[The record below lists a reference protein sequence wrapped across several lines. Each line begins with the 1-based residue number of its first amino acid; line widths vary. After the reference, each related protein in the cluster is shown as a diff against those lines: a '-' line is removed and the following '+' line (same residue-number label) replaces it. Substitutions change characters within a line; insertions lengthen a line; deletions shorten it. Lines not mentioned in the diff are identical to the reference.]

1 MTKKLFLLI
10 TVVCLSIVL
19 LSCSLN
25 SIKVASAS
33 SPYILSDGFES
44 GNLNAWTDYAGTL
57 SINTQTVNSG
67 NYSVESIV
75 VGNNNN
81 LYNQSLSSSPNPI
94 DFREYV
100 YINSPTVPSTSGDYY
115 AVGGFAAIGRADFGD
130 GEICVFN
137 VNNVLYWGVYYR
149 DVNVTT
155 GTIPGFGFSIS
166 TNNSTSDATPVQSG
180 AWTCVELKHTTGTS
194 TSYGQEQLYV
204 NGVSVLDVSVD
215 NYDRTPAYAVIGGSD
230 LVANNTN
237 SWHFYLDDVVVS
249 GSYIGPLQYQ
259 LTEITNAG
267 TVAPGNNTYN
277 EGLVTLSATA
287 PAVTNPNVEKYIFQ
301 GWVGTGSGSYTGL
314 NNLQTITLMGN
325 VTETAT
331 WEHQYYLNVTSPY
344 GTAIGSGF
352 YDADSIQFAAVTPT
366 LVGNAQN
373 SSVPVGTQY
382 VFSSWGGTV
391 SGTSST
397 SNPIDMTGPE
407 TAIANWQTQYLLT
420 VASAYGTTGGSGF
433 YNSGANVSATVSP
446 LTVGNAQNSS
456 VPIGARYVFTS
467 WSGNASGTTSPSNN
481 ITMTG
486 PMNATA
492 NWQLQYNL
500 TVAQSGVGSDYSS
513 AFITVNG
520 TAYNAAG
527 FSTWTN
533 SGAFYTFS
541 YVPLLTQT
549 PNAEQYVL
557 TGISGN
563 STASSINVTA
573 ATTIIGAYQAQ
584 YYFTA
589 TSTYGSPSP
598 ASGWFNNGT
607 SITDFVATPISVSSG
622 TQYACS
628 GWSGNGSVPASG
640 STSAVTFT
648 INAPSSIAWNW
659 VTQYEVSFA
668 TNPSGIGT
676 TSPSGNVWE
685 NAGPNS
691 IFFSTTTVGYTF
703 SSWSSSTNSI
713 TFDNAGDAS
722 ATATINGPGTIT
734 ANLVSA
740 PTPTPIVTP
749 TPTKSPTPSPTP
761 TSSASPKPT
770 SSPSSTPAQ
779 SSTPINNNVTYGI
792 IAVVIVVIVVGAI
805 AAFFFMRAKKSN
817 VKKP

>member
-57 SINTQTVNSG
+57 SINSQTVNSG

-81 LYNQSLSSSPNPI
+81 LYNQSLPGVLPNPI

-115 AVGGFAAIGRADFGD
+115 EVGGFAAIGRADFGD

-155 GTIPGFGFSIS
+155 GTIPGFGFSVS
-166 TNNSTSDATPVQSG
+166 TDNSTRDATPVQSG
-180 AWTCVELKHTTGTS
+180 AWICVELKHTTGTS

-230 LVANNTN
+230 LVAINTN
-237 SWHFYLDDVVVS
+237 SWNFYLDDVVVS

-277 EGLVTLSATA
+277 EGLVTLSAAA

-420 VASAYGTTGGSGF
+420 VVSAYGTTGGSGF

-456 VPIGARYVFTS
+456 VPIGTRYVFTS

-500 TVAQSGVGSDYSS
+500 TVTQSGVGSDYSS
-513 AFITVNG
+513 AFVTVNG
-520 TAYNAAG
+520 TAYNATG

-541 YVPLLTQT
+541 YVPVLTQT

-628 GWSGNGSVPASG
+628 GWSGSGSVSASG
-640 STSAVTFT
+640 SASAVAFI

-685 NAGPNS
+685 NAGSTS

-734 ANLVSA
+734 ANLEVAPS
-740 PTPTPIVTP
+740 PTPTPIV
-749 TPTKSPTPSPTP
+749 SPSP
-761 TSSASPKPT
+761 SPIPK
-770 SSPSSTPAQ
+770 SSPSPSPSPSATTGPSASSSQ
-779 SSTPINNNVTYGI
+779 SPSPVNNNATILYVSVG
-792 IAVVIVVIVVGAI
+792 VVIVVVGLVVFI
-805 AAFFFMRAKKSN
+805 FLRSR
-817 VKKP
+817 KPK